1 MPQKSASTCFNDSST
16 PFAGM
21 NLRDEQSY
29 EFPAVKRENG
39 AMISSLFPDNVQD
52 SASSCRRSSTE
63 RDTSHKNGNC
73 ETKSQVKRMNRQ
85 PSIDKH
91 ASFRTDVSPCEV
103 KFDVNQNDAFSNS
116 LNLSQILPGSSLL

>member
-1 MPQKSASTCFNDSST
+1 
-16 PFAGM
+16 
-21 NLRDEQSY
+21 
-29 EFPAVKRENG
+29 
-39 AMISSLFPDNVQD
+39 MISSLFPDNVQD